1 MEQRIPLRADP
12 DAVER
17 RRWLPQARIGLAAES
32 TEDLDVWVEAVA
44 PTWRD
49 VPAILLGHYRPLV
62 VRRSRMTLAAISRT
76 IRETWTSEAV
86 HEQLYDRNPLLDLFR
101 GPDAP

>member
-1 MEQRIPLRADP
+1 MEQRIPIKADP

-17 RRWLPQARIGLAAES
+17 RRWLPQALIGLDAES
-32 TEDLDVWVEAVA
+32 TEETFVFVEALA

-49 VPAILLGHYRPLV
+49 VPAILLGRYRPLV

-76 IRETWTSEAV
+76 IKGTWTSEAV

-101 GPDAP
+101 GPDAS

>member
-1 MEQRIPLRADP
+1 MEQRIPIKADP

-49 VPAILLGHYRPLV
+49 VPAILLGRYRPLV
-62 VRRSRMTLAAISRT
+62 VRGKAMTASAMIKT
-76 IRETWTSEAV
+76 IAEAWTGKAV
-86 HEQLYDRNPLLDLFR
+86 REQLYDRNPLLDLFR
-101 GPDAP
+101 GPDAS